1 MLSGVGKNDSLAWQH
16 FYDRYKV
23 LVYMCG
29 KRFGFSAVDLD
40 DLLSRVMSKC
50 FSSPDGSGGR
60 AILSY
65 DRSKGRFRDYFC
77 RIISNEAITM
87 LREMKRRHEIPAER
101 PDGGD
106 YDIADENAEAYAQKE
121 YRMCLL
127 NEAFQQVKRELPTRQ
142 IQAFMAARMDGVSP
156 KRISKMQNVS
166 LATVYND
173 ISAVTE
179 ALRRIVAQLEE
190 E

>member
-1 MLSGVGKNDSLAWQH
+1 MLSGVGRNDSNAWQH

-29 KRFGFSAVDLD
+29 KRYGFSPMDLD

-50 FSSPDGSGGR
+50 FTSSVGQGGR

-77 RIISNEAITM
+77 RIVSNEAITM
-87 LREMKRRHEIPAER
+87 LREMKRRREVPTENS
-101 PDGGD
+101 DGKEF
-106 YDIADENAEAYAQKE
+106 DIADENAEASMQKE

-127 NEAFQQVKRELPTRQ
+127 NEAFQQVKRELPSRQ
-142 IQAFMAARMDGVSP
+142 IQAFIAVRMDGVSP
-156 KRISKMQNVS
+156 KRVSQMQNVS

-173 ISAVTE
+173 ITAVTD
-179 ALRRIVAQLEE
+179 AMRKIVSQLEE